1 MARLAAFALAIVLA
15 VVLIFPTAFSLEE
28 VHLGGGVRIEFQSTR
43 LLSGLLT
50 GRLGVIARGE
60 DPLMRLGEA
69 GSEPGEKRVESGGEG
84 VNLGQF
90 ALQAPGAAGI
100 LVPFRSPAPAFSRN
114 ILITRDFSRAPIQ
127 TEPHIAVNPK
137 NPNHLLVGVIDYN
150 FAGVSA
156 YVSLDG
162 GETWIGPRQLR
173 YLKDDQGSGGD
184 PVVAFDRDGNAYF
197 SSISIGVEEFRIGA
211 AVSEELVSS
220 IVVSKST
227 DGGFTWS
234 EPVSVARSGITF
246 RDIRYDEK
254 GRLRGSIAFSFLDKP
269 WMTVGPD
276 KADPKRDAIYVTY
289 TEFSVVWDIFYV
301 EELVFLGNPRI
312 ESVIKLVKS
321 STDFTVMTPPIQVSP
336 VVVRGYGA
344 ETTQRRVVQGSQ
356 PAVAP
361 DGTIYV
367 AWLDTLDDDSAR
379 GLGEIHVA
387 VSEDG
392 GRSWSRPV
400 RAAIFNEVSFLPRNA
415 AFRNWGSSFPQI
427 AVGPGGEVYIVFAGR
442 PADKPLDDGD
452 IFFVRSLDGGA
463 TWSQPKRLNDDET
476 DRLQFFP
483 SIAVDPNGVI
493 HAIWGDM
500 RDDPVETKYHI
511 YYTRSSDKGET
522 WGFEIPELGQR
533 VGSTRVTDSY
543 SNPNFGFPGGRF
555 IGDYFSI
562 KATADDVYMVW
573 ADCRLGEFTGVNQK
587 IAFARRRA
595 ITAPSIF
602 VSPPSGVAGR
612 DVTIVGSNFQPD
624 SNIYIELSGS
634 VVAYTKTSEEGS
646 FMARIF
652 TPLTSE
658 GPQTIVAYDQTGN
671 FAIASF
677 YIEFGFSN
685 LAEKIGALETDR
697 QLLQS
702 LLTEIRGLSESLK
715 SSSDSRAAEV
725 GHSATA
731 PDIAWVIIVGLAGV
745 AIGLGVGMIVAR
757 RLQRSPRSGQATSQM

>member
-1 MARLAAFALAIVLA
+1 MRGIAAPILAMVLAIATVLP
-15 VVLIFPTAFSLEE
+15 ITFSLEE
-28 VHLGGGVRIEFQSTR
+28 ARLGGGVRIEFQSTK

-60 DPLMRLGEA
+60 DPFMRIGEA
-69 GSEPGEKRVESGGEG
+69 GGEPGERRVEAGGEG
-84 VNLGQF
+84 PALGQF

-127 TEPHIAVNPK
+127 TEPHLAVNPK

-173 YLKDDQGSGGD
+173 YLKDDIGSGGD

-197 SSISIGVEEFRIGA
+197 ASISIGVEEFRIGA
-211 AVSEELVSS
+211 AVAEEIVSS

-246 RDIRYDEK
+246 RNIGYDEK

-269 WMTVGPD
+269 WMVVGPD
-276 KADPKRDAIYVTY
+276 KADPRRDAIYVTY

-336 VVVRGYGA
+336 VVVRGFGT
-344 ETTQRRVVQGSQ
+344 EITQRRVVQGSQ
-356 PAVAP
+356 PAVTS
-361 DGTIYV
+361 DGMIYV
-367 AWLDTLDDDSAR
+367 AWLDTLDDDSAK

-387 VSEDG
+387 ISNDG
-392 GRSWSRPV
+392 GRSWRGPV
-400 RAAIFNEVSFLPRNA
+400 RAAIFNEVSFTPRNA
-415 AFRNWGSSFPQI
+415 PFRNWGSSFPQL

-442 PADKPLDDGD
+442 PADKQLDDGD
-452 IFFVRSLDGGA
+452 IYFVRSLDGGV

-476 DRLQFFP
+476 GRLQFFP
-483 SIAVDPNGVI
+483 SITVDPNGVI
-493 HAIWGDM
+493 HVMWGDM

-511 YYTRSSDKGET
+511 YYTRSEDKGET

-573 ADCRLGEFTGVNQK
+573 ADCRLGEFTGINQK

-595 ITAPSIF
+595 MTAPSIF
-602 VSPPSGVAGR
+602 VTPPSGVAGR
-612 DVTIVGSNFQPD
+612 DITIVGSNFQPD

-634 VVAYTKTSEEGS
+634 VVAYTKTNEEGS
-646 FMARIF
+646 FTARIF

-658 GPQTIVAYDQTGN
+658 GPQTVVAYDQTGN
-671 FAIASF
+671 FAVASF
-677 YIEFGFSN
+677 YIEFGFNN
-685 LAEKIGALETDR
+685 LAERINALESDR
-697 QLLQS
+697 QILQS
-702 LLTEIRGLSESLK
+702 LLTEVRGIGESLK
-715 SSSDSRAAEV
+715 TSGDSRPPQV
-725 GHSATA
+725 GQPATT
-731 PDIAWVIIVGLAGV
+731 PDVVWLIVAGLSGV
-745 AIGLGVGMIVAR
+745 AIGLWAGVIVAR
-757 RLQRSPRSGQATSQM
+757 RLQGTRRSGQATSQS